1 MSIQSSFS
9 TSKYQVGLIGVGVM
23 GEALISGLVS
33 ARFPKAQIVFSEK
46 RSDRAREISTKY
58 GARAVE
64 LQSLV
69 KESDVILLVVKPQDL
84 GELLASIAPDLKKH
98 ALLVSFAAG
107 KTTSFIS
114 QKVGPEISVIRVM
127 PNTATLIG
135 LGMAAMSIGT
145 NVSDEQAKFVADFL
159 ATCGK
164 VISIDESLQDA
175 VTAVSGSG
183 PAYFFAF
190 VEEMIKSGISL
201 GLSSDEAS
209 TLAIQTI
216 IGSAAMLEQSG
227 KNPTTLRENVTS
239 PNGTTAAAL
248 KVFNDAEFG
257 DIIKKAMT
265 AARDRSQELA

>member
-1 MSIQSSFS
+1 MSE
-9 TSKYQVGLIGVGVM
+9 SKVHNPFAEVN
-23 GEALISGLVS
+23 
-33 ARFPKAQIVFSEK
+33 EK
-46 RSDRAREISTKY
+46 V
-58 GARAVE
+58 ARA
-64 LQSLV
+64 
-69 KESDVILLVVKPQDL
+69 
-84 GELLASIAPDLKKH
+84 GELLNLKPGVISALSSCEREVVISIPLRKNDDVEVLTGYRVQHSSARGPRKGGIRFHQDVDLNEVRALASLMTW
-98 ALLVSFAAG
+98 
-107 KTTSFIS
+107 KTAE
-114 QKVGPEISVIRVM
+114 VSVIRVM

-135 LGMAAMSIGT
+135 LGMAAMSVGKSVT
-145 NVSDEQAKFVADFL
+145 EEQAKFVSDFL

-201 GLSSDEAS
+201 GLSSDEAT

-227 KNPTTLRENVTS
+227 KTPTTLRENVTS

-248 KVFNDAEFG
+248 KVFSDSNLGE
-257 DIIKKAMT
+257 IINKAMT